1 MAVYACRINEAKLC
15 EREREKKY
23 EIEVDQGWGSRT
35 YRGKRQWPS
44 LKDLGS
50 IIFRL
55 ASFEAIL
62 VVIAD
67 TRRVQL
73 ASTNL
78 LSFSRDYILPLDIEP
93 RIHREERERERE
105 REGEVGNWNG
115 RGREEWKTT
124 RWSLGVGFEKK
135 KEEEEETEL
144 WALVPYNRPY
154 VSPTVSLDI

>member
-105 REGEVGNWNG
+105 RG
-115 RGREEWKTT
+115 RGWKLERAWT
-124 RWSLGVGFEKK
+124 RRMKNDSMIPWCRFRKEKRRRRRDGTLGSG
-135 KEEEEETEL
+135 
-144 WALVPYNRPY
+144 
-154 VSPTVSLDI
+154 TVQQTLC

>member
-1 MAVYACRINEAKLC
+1 MLAELTRRNFVR
-15 EREREKKY
+15 EREREKIRDRGRSRLR
-23 EIEVDQGWGSRT
+23 IENVSRKEAVTVIEGPWFDNLSPRLVRGDPRCNSRHSKGPVGLDQPFILLPWLYPAFGYRTSYTSR
-35 YRGKRQWPS
+35 G
-44 LKDLGS
+44 
-50 IIFRL
+50 
-55 ASFEAIL
+55 
-62 VVIAD
+62 
-67 TRRVQL
+67 
-73 ASTNL
+73 
-78 LSFSRDYILPLDIEP
+78 
-93 RIHREERERERE
+93 ERERERE